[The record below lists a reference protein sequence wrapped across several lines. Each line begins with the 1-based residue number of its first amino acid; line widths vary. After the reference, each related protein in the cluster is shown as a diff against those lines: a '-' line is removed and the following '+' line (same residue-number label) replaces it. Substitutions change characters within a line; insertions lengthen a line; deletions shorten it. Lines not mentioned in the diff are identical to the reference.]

1 VPKDFVGNGNSM
13 PFVFA
18 DVDRIFTP
26 DGVPTKLN
34 FYSSNNPR
42 IPIVT

>member
-1 VPKDFVGNGNSM
+1 M

-18 DVDRIFTP
+18 DVDRFFTP
-26 DGVPTKLN
+26 KGVPMRLN
-34 FYSSNNPR
+34 FYSSNNQR